1 MNGAESLVRTL
12 VAGKVDVCFTNP
24 GTSEMHFVSALDR
37 VDGMRCVLGLF
48 EGVVTGAADGYYRM
62 KGTPAST
69 LLHLGPGLGNGI
81 ANLHNAKKASS
92 GIVNIVGQHAT
103 YHIDYNAPLTSD
115 IEGLARPVS
124 SWVRTSP
131 DAKSVARDGAAAIA
145 AASASPGQ
153 IATLILPADTAW
165 NDADGI
171 AEVGAISQRAAMSA
185 SSVDNAAKI
194 LKSGEPT
201 LILMSHRAL
210 REDGLAL
217 AQQIAGKTG
226 CKVMAQGSNP
236 RVARGA
242 GRYSIDRVPYVVELA
257 VNTLKD
263 FRHII
268 LVEANEPVAFF
279 AYPNKPSLLKA
290 DGAQVH
296 SLCDIGGDCIGS
308 LQALADAVGAK
319 PADVKPQ
326 KHAEIVRPTGPL
338 THASIAAAIAAAI
351 PENAI
356 VVDEAVT
363 TGRAF
368 FAPTAG
374 ARPHDWLQNMG
385 GSIGYGT
392 PVATGAAVACP
403 DRRVIALEGD
413 GSAMYTIQSLWT
425 QAREQLDV
433 TTVIFANRTYEIL
446 KGEFTHVQ
454 AGTPGKKAVDML
466 NLDRPALD
474 WVSLAKGMGV
484 SGVAV
489 SNAEDFH
496 KELSRSV
503 ATPGPRLI
511 EVQM

>member
-1 MNGAESLVRTL
+1 
-12 VAGKVDVCFTNP
+12 
-24 GTSEMHFVSALDR
+24 
-37 VDGMRCVLGLF
+37 
-48 EGVVTGAADGYYRM
+48 
-62 KGTPAST
+62 
-69 LLHLGPGLGNGI
+69 
-81 ANLHNAKKASS
+81 
-92 GIVNIVGQHAT
+92 
-103 YHIDYNAPLTSD
+103 
-115 IEGLARPVS
+115 
-124 SWVRTSP
+124 
-131 DAKSVARDGAAAIA
+131 
-145 AASASPGQ
+145 
-153 IATLILPADTAW
+153 
-165 NDADGI
+165 
-171 AEVGAISQRAAMSA
+171 
-185 SSVDNAAKI
+185 
-194 LKSGEPT
+194 
-201 LILMSHRAL
+201 
-210 REDGLAL
+210 
-217 AQQIAGKTG
+217 
-226 CKVMAQGSNP
+226 
-236 RVARGA
+236 VARGA
-242 GRYSIDRVPYVVELA
+242 GRYSLDRIPYVVELA
-257 VNTLKD
+257 VNVLKD

-290 DGAQVH
+290 DEAKVH
-296 SLCDIGGDCIGS
+296 KLCDIGGDSIGT
-308 LQALADAVGAK
+308 LQALADGVGAK

-326 KHAEIVRPTGPL
+326 KHPEIVKPTGAL

-368 FAPTAG
+368 FGPTAG

-433 TTVIFANRTYEIL
+433 TTVIFANQTYEIL
-446 KGEFTHVQ
+446 KGEFANVQ

-466 NLDRPALD
+466 NLDRPSID
-474 WVSLAKGMGV
+474 WVAMARSMGV
-484 SGVAV
+484 PGVAV

-496 KELSRSV
+496 KELTNSV
-503 ATPGPRLI
+503 AAPGPRLI